1 MTSEIE
7 VVTVSAM
14 HWQLKNILCISKK
27 VIEASHMKMAGNKN
41 SHYYKV
47 AVMGPISGD
56 VSHGYE
62 TSLLIFGPAW
72 LNGCKNIQ
80 KIQEVNVY
88 TDFQIS

>member
-14 HWQLKNILCISKK
+14 QLKNILCISKK

-56 VSHGYE
+56 VSYGYE
-62 TSLLIFGPAW
+62 TSLLIFGPGW
-72 LNGCKNIQ
+72 PNGCKNIQ
-80 KIQEVNVY
+80 KIQE
-88 TDFQIS
+88 ILK